1 MSATKTE
8 PKAKKSATP
17 KEPKAPKAVKA
28 PKEPKQPK
36 AAKASKEKASKPKPP
51 AKPKKLSGLDA
62 AAKVLADMGVPMNA
76 KQIMAEIFT
85 RKLWET
91 SGATPESTIY
101 AAMIREIAAKGKE
114 SRFVKTERGLFT
126 ARKAG

>member
-1 MSATKTE
+1 MSTTKTQ
-8 PKAKKSATP
+8 PKAKKPT
-17 KEPKAPKAVKA
+17 K

-36 AAKASKEKASKPKPP
+36 AAKAPKATKPKPP

-62 AAKVLADMGVPMNA
+62 AAKVLVDMGIPMNA
-76 KQIMAEIFT
+76 KQIMAEVLS